1 MKSQQIDAQLDE
13 NERLMQELVEL
24 RGQQI
29 VLAEDSAHSYDE
41 LHGEGHLRQ
50 QDSFYKWLLDLLEPQ
65 PGQLLLDVSCGQGVL
80 LDFAGQAGLQAAGLD
95 LSSSAVTIVRQ
106 HVPLPLVCVADA
118 EQLPYPDAGF
128 DYATNIGS
136 IEHYFHP
143 HWAIREMAR
152 VLRPDGL
159 ALILLPNTFGLLGN
173 ILHVWRKG
181 DVFDDGQPL
190 QRYGT
195 PVQWRRLLELN
206 ELQVVRIVK
215 YERARPRTREDL
227 LWYARR
233 PHRLGRV
240 LLAPLVPLNLASF
253 LVYLCRRVQ

>member
-1 MKSQQIDAQLDE
+1 MKSQRKSAQPDE
-13 NERLMQELVEL
+13 NERLIQELVEL
-24 RGQQI
+24 RGPQI
-29 VLAEDSAHSYDE
+29 VLVEDSAHGYDE
-41 LHGEGHLRQ
+41 LHGEGYLRQ
-50 QDSFYKWLLDLLEPQ
+50 QDSFYMWLLSLLEPQ
-65 PGQLLLDVSCGQGVL
+65 PGQSLLDVSCGQGAL
-80 LDFAGQAGLQAAGLD
+80 LDFAGQAGLQAVGLD
-95 LSSSAVTIVRQ
+95 LSPSAVTTAGQ
-106 HVPLPLVCVADA
+106 QVPPPLLCVADA
-118 EQLPYPDAGF
+118 EQLPYSDTRF

-136 IEHYFHP
+136 IEHYFRP

-195 PVQWRRLLELN
+195 LVQWRKLLESN
-206 ELQVVRIVK
+206 GLQVVRTVK
-215 YERARPRTREDL
+215 YERAWPRTRQDL
-227 LWYARR
+227 LWYIRR

-253 LVYLCRRVQ
+253 LVYLCRKAL